1 MIIFYLLILIIII
14 LLIIPQNGQESFIVS
29 TFKEKVLAKSD
40 NLSKYLIL
48 H

>member
-14 LLIIPQNGQESFIVS
+14 LLIIPHNGKESFIVS
-29 TFKEKVLAKSD
+29 TFKENVLAKSD

>member
-1 MIIFYLLILIIII
+1 M
-14 LLIIPQNGQESFIVS
+14 PNKDKESFIMS
-29 TFKEKVLAKSD
+29 KLKKNVLAKSD